1 MRTYGLI
8 GFPLSHSFSRAFFTE
23 KFVRENKNEQYL
35 NFEID
40 KITLFPG
47 IVINHPELAG
57 LNVTIPYKQQ
67 VIPFLDGLDTL
78 ASVTGA
84 VNTIRIR
91 REPGR
96 IFTEGYNTDVFGFTE
111 SIRPLLKPW
120 HRSALILGTGGAAK
134 AVVYSFNQMGINW
147 MQVSR
152 NPSGGECISYE
163 MIDRALLEE
172 FTVVVNTT
180 PLGTFPDTNSCPAIP
195 YRLLTG
201 KHLLFDLVYNPPVTR
216 FLENG
221 AERGAVVR
229 NGREML
235 ELQAL
240 KSYGIWNSLEE

>member
-23 KFVRENKNEQYL
+23 KFAREEKNEQYI

-40 KITLFPG
+40 KITLLPG
-47 IVINHPELAG
+47 IVENHPELAG

-67 VIPFLDGLDTL
+67 VIPFLDRLDAV
-78 ASVTGA
+78 ASGTGA

-91 REPGR
+91 RESGR
-96 IFTEGYNTDVFGFTE
+96 IFTEGFNTDVDGFTG
-111 SIRPLLKPW
+111 SILPMLKPW

-134 AVVYSFNQMGINW
+134 AVVYSFNQMGISW

-152 NPSGGECISYE
+152 NPSGGKYISYA
-163 MIDRALLEE
+163 MIDRAILES
-172 FTVVVNTT
+172 FTIVVNTT
-180 PLGTFPDTNSCPAIP
+180 PLGTFPDINSFPAIP
-195 YRLLTG
+195 YHFLTG
-201 KHLLFDLVYNPPVTR
+201 KHLLFDLVYNPPFTR
-216 FLENG
+216 FLANG
-221 AERGAVVR
+221 ADRGAAVR

-240 KSYGIWNSLEE
+240 KSYGIWNSSEE

>member
-8 GFPLSHSFSRAFFTE
+8 GFPLSHSFSRAFFTD
-23 KFVRENKNEQYL
+23 KFARENKNEQYL

-40 KITLFPG
+40 SITLFPG
-47 IVINHPELAG
+47 IVESQPELAG

-67 VIPFLDGLDTL
+67 VIPFLDGLDTV
-78 ASVTGA
+78 ASGTGA
-84 VNTIRIR
+84 VNTIRVR
-91 REPGR
+91 READR
-96 IFTEGYNTDVFGFTE
+96 IFTEGFNTDVAGFSG

-152 NPSGGECISYE
+152 NPSGGKSISYE
-163 MIDRALLEE
+163 MINRALLEE
-172 FTVVVNTT
+172 FMVVVNTT
-180 PLGTFPDTNSCPAIP
+180 PVGTFPDINSFPAIP
-195 YRLLTG
+195 YHFLTG

-216 FLENG
+216 FLANG

-240 KSYGIWNSLEE
+240 KSYEIWNSLVE